1 MDIFQFTRGVNYND
15 SRGANDNDSR
25 CANDK
30 DSRGVNDN
38 DFRDLQRTAY
48 LFSGIKFINLTKQNG
63 VEHSFDLKPHVDC
76 RVKVLL
82 ALRKRFDLQHC
93 FSVLKGQSNKI
104 LTSIFS

>member
-1 MDIFQFTRGVNYND
+1 MDIFQFTRGVNDND

-25 CANDK
+25 GTNDN

-38 DFRDLQRTAY
+38 DSRGINDNDFRDLLGTAY
-48 LFSGIKFINLTKQNG
+48 LFSGINLTKQNG
-63 VEHSFDLKPHVDC
+63 FEHSFDLKPNVYC

-93 FSVLKGQSNKI
+93 FSVLK
-104 LTSIFS
+104 